1 MYRAESLRTCLDE
14 LERTGDV
21 KRLKQEYP
29 LFIEQIH
36 SFWHVRH
43 LLEGSV
49 PQLEDERLLT
59 RKQEFLTSIAAARPK
74 RFFDRLSIRLAGL
87 LGIGGVL
94 VAASLGASAAGLG
107 PAHRA
112 GEVLETIGVNHGN
125 YVSNAVQDAKDST
138 PPGPAR
144 GEAVSSA
151 ACEAAH
157 DSSTL
162 PQGAQDAP
170 GQEDKDEKD
179 CSKSDEKSAGEKS
192 NNAAEQANEA
202 AAAQDLKETE
212 PGRERGMAAC
222 AAAAE
227 NHANHGQVAGNAPAQ
242 APEQIQPGCD
252 PHNTEGSA
260 AERGQGSV
268 GKPADVPAPAGRP

>member
-1 MYRAESLRTCLDE
+1 MNREESLLTCLDD

-29 LFIEQIH
+29 QYIEQIQ
-36 SFWHVRH
+36 SFWNARR

-59 RKQEFLTSIAAARPK
+59 LKREFLTSIAAARPK
-74 RFFDRLSIRLAGL
+74 RILGMLPIRLAGL

-107 PAHRA
+107 PAQRA
-112 GEVLETIGVNHGN
+112 GEVLESVGIHGSQ
-125 YVSNAVQDAKDST
+125 VSDAVHEAIDST
-138 PPGPAR
+138 SPGPER

-157 DSSTL
+157 DRSAL

-170 GQEDKDEKD
+170 GQEDKDAKD
-179 CSKSDEKSAGEKS
+179 CSRSDEKSAGEKS
-192 NNAAEQANEA
+192 DNAADQANESA
-202 AAAQDLKETE
+202 PAQDVKSTE
-212 PGRERGMAAC
+212 PGRERGLAAC
-222 AAAAE
+222 TAAAE
-227 NHANHGQVAGNAPAQ
+227 NQTNHGQAAGNAAAQ
-242 APEQIQPGCD
+242 ALEQIQPGCD
-252 PHNTEGSA
+252 PQNMGGNATES
-260 AERGQGSV
+260 GQGS
-268 GKPADVPAPAGRP
+268 GSKPAELPAPAGRP